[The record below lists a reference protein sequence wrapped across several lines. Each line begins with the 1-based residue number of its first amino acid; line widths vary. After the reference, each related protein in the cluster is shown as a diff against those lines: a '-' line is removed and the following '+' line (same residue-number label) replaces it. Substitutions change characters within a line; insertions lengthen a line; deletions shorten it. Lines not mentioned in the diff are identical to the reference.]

1 MEISSALAQR
11 SNKIG
16 KKRRKKRAK
25 RVFPFLLEIVGGAFP
40 TVPQRHAMQEFG
52 EQAGINEEEGQ
63 EEEGEQSEEEGMN
76 RRALVDAR
84 KLNKHAHGTKSSYF
98 GKQKNFVE
106 FVAES
111 YPHVLASPF
120 RVALDEE
127 DEEGDTLKSRGWF
140 EDRFGN
146 VSKEDKDT
154 HITKDGT
161 INGKIVEEW
170 LAGFT
175 GRGGV
180 APSDKCA

>member
-1 MEISSALAQR
+1 MS
-11 SNKIG
+11 
-16 KKRRKKRAK
+16 
-25 RVFPFLLEIVGGAFP
+25 
-40 TVPQRHAMQEFG
+40 
-52 EQAGINEEEGQ
+52 
-63 EEEGEQSEEEGMN
+63 

-84 KLNKHAHGTKSSYF
+84 KLNKHAHGTKSSYL
-98 GKQKNFVE
+98 GKQKSFVE

-111 YPHVLASPF
+111 YPNVLASPF
-120 RVALDEE
+120 RVALGEE
-127 DEEGDTLKSRGWF
+127 DEEGDALKSRAWF

-154 HITKDGT
+154 HITKDGA

-180 APSDKCA
+180 PPSKSVLGGATSALSSLLSSQGQCLTKTDLDGISD